1 MNMENIKA
9 FYIDTFPL
17 EGAVKKEDLIFYDFP
32 LLTRYVF
39 QDKNYLY
46 YHVDDENYLDT
57 YLVFEI
63 EEYSLFKLISGIIS
77 LRETIYNVD
86 NFIYIIDKS
95 DKGNVVKTAYLHSS
109 NVIDDYLPE
118 ADSIIEIN
126 FTKDSYFYK
135 LIEKYKSDYYTER
148 LREKAFYLK
157 IAPEPVNKKYGDTLG
172 LEEMVDEILPK
183 ITESYKKYSKSDF
196 ENRFRNKF
204 TDERKL
210 NSTFKQVYEL
220 IDYRIVDLKY
230 GSFEI
235 GIASDTIM
243 NTTKIQT
250 PEIKE
255 WADSIGTNFK
265 LDVLEID
272 LNNPKEFDRI
282 ASKFDANQRAT
293 IYSPIIDLANDKN
306 ITFSI
311 KHNIFSKYK
320 TIKKPKQETLRRL
333 IPEKKVVVN
342 VVKKELEIV
351 QFTGII
357 EKGKKISSNNYGL
370 FNSINEAHQFLT
382 NETFKKYS
390 INIVLEQNIPLTLI
404 KMDAGNIEISAIYN
418 GEKFVASL
426 DNANFESAIE
436 KLVKRIHEYYL
447 NYNSD

>member
-1 MNMENIKA
+1 MKMENIKA

-77 LRETIYNVD
+77 LRDTIYKVD
-86 NFIYIIDKS
+86 DFIYIIDKN
-95 DKGNVVKTAYLHSS
+95 DKGKIVKTAYLHSS

-118 ADSIIEIN
+118 ADSIIDIN
-126 FTKDSYFYK
+126 FTKNSYFYK

-157 IAPEPVNKKYGDTLG
+157 IAPEPLNKKYGDTLG

-183 ITESYKKYSKSDF
+183 ITESYKKYSKFDF
-196 ENRFRNKF
+196 ENRFRNTI
-204 TDERKL
+204 TDEKKL

-255 WADSIGTNFK
+255 WADSIGRNFK

-272 LNNPKEFDRI
+272 LNNSEEYDRI
-282 ASKFDANQRAT
+282 ALKFNENQRAT

-306 ITFSI
+306 IIFSI
-311 KHNIFSKYK
+311 KNNVFSKYK
-320 TIKKPKQETLRRL
+320 TIKKPRQETLKKL
-333 IPEKKVVVN
+333 IPEKKVEVN
-342 VVKKELEIV
+342 FVKKELDIV
-351 QFTGII
+351 QFTGIV

-382 NETFKKYS
+382 NETFKKYN
-390 INIVLEQNIPLTLI
+390 INIVLEQNIPLTIL
-404 KMDAGNIEISAIYN
+404 KMDDGNIKISAVYN
-418 GEKFVASL
+418 DEKFVASL